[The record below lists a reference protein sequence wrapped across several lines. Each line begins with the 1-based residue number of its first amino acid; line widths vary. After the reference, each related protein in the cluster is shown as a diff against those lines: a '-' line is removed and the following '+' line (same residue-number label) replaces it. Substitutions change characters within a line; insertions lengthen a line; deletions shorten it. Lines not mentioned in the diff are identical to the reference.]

1 MSTSTLSLNLRA
13 KILLLTLITALSVG
27 GVFSV
32 VLILTAIQ
40 NEHVV
45 NNLVN
50 RAQKMRDVGKISFV
64 FKSEV
69 QAWKDV
75 LIRGK
80 DQESFAKYSKEL
92 TDKSLEVRS
101 MTQDLQSRLTDPAD
115 RALTEDFLSAE
126 ANLYNQYQEAKKN
139 FLRENDHNYQAA
151 DMALKGKDRPVTE
164 SLNKLTANFDKK
176 LEKTSQ
182 ESIEAIHKT
191 MNTGFMIAIGV
202 TLVVLLAASFM
213 LGRISKKLTA
223 ISMSIEAVS
232 SSIDEAVVEIS
243 TASNR
248 LASANTETA
257 ASIEETSAS
266 LEEIE
271 SMVKKTN
278 DSLIATVKL
287 ASDGNRTAGQGETEM
302 THLVSSMNDIRKS
315 SSKMEEIIAVI
326 DDIAFQTNL
335 LALNASVEAARAG
348 EQGKGFA
355 VVADAVRTL
364 AQRSATSAKD
374 ISALIKDSV
383 AKIEGGAQVANNNE
397 TVLKDMLVSI
407 RKISELTSEVAS
419 MGSEQ
424 LSGVS
429 QISKAVGQLDQAS
442 QTNAASAEETAA
454 SSERLREQSKSLQQ
468 VVSDLRRVVEG

>member
-1 MSTSTLSLNLRA
+1 
-13 KILLLTLITALSVG
+13 
-27 GVFSV
+27 
-32 VLILTAIQ
+32 
-40 NEHVV
+40 
-45 NNLVN
+45 
-50 RAQKMRDVGKISFV
+50 
-64 FKSEV
+64 
-69 QAWKDV
+69 
-75 LIRGK
+75 
-80 DQESFAKYSKEL
+80 
-92 TDKSLEVRS
+92 
-101 MTQDLQSRLTDPAD
+101 
-115 RALTEDFLSAE
+115 
-126 ANLYNQYQEAKKN
+126 
-139 FLRENDHNYQAA
+139 
-151 DMALKGKDRPVTE
+151 
-164 SLNKLTANFDKK
+164 
-176 LEKTSQ
+176 
-182 ESIEAIHKT
+182 
-191 MNTGFMIAIGV
+191 
-202 TLVVLLAASFM
+202 
-213 LGRISKKLTA
+213 
-223 ISMSIEAVS
+223 
-232 SSIDEAVVEIS
+232 
-243 TASNR
+243 
-248 LASANTETA
+248 
-257 ASIEETSAS
+257 
-266 LEEIE
+266 
-271 SMVKKTN
+271 MV
-278 DSLIATVKL
+278 
-287 ASDGNRTAGQGETEM
+287 
-302 THLVSSMNDIRKS
+302 
-315 SSKMEEIIAVI
+315 EIIAVI